1 MAHVPFS
8 SIEISSV
15 VFLALF
21 AILMIP
27 STYIWISYVRAGYP
41 WRYGFWGAFL
51 LCAARLACF
60 ISELVFYGSNYRN
73 TSAAI
78 AYIVTLSI
86 GFIGLLECEAALF
99 ASWAERHGL
108 LRSPT
113 AQQLHGKIRLLNIV
127 ALVLLIYG
135 STNYDSSGMVSGTP
149 RTCIQVGTI
158 LFLVLTIVQAGYLA
172 YGWLKY
178 GPGSNTLMILTV
190 VIAALFVRII
200 YGVYSTFNR
209 SVSIITFN
217 HKNVKYLVGA
227 ALVPEV
233 VALILMIIIGFINIR
248 GEKHKQP
255 GGRPASGRQV
265 AEAYDVEAIETRH
278 KQGDHGSGS
287 RR

>member
-8 SIEISSV
+8 SIEITSV
-15 VFLALF
+15 VFLAIF

-27 STYIWISYVRAGYP
+27 SSYIWISYMRAGYP

-78 AYIVTLSI
+78 AFIVTLSI
-86 GFIGLLECEAALF
+86 GYVGLLECESALF
-99 ASWAERHGL
+99 ATWAERHGML
-108 LRSPT
+108 ASPT

-135 STNYDSSGMVSGTP
+135 STNYDSSGNVSGTAKA
-149 RTCIQVGTI
+149 CIQAGTI

-172 YGWLKY
+172 YGWLKR
-178 GPGSNTLMILTV
+178 GRGSNTLALLTV
-190 VIAALFVRII
+190 TIAALFVRII

-209 SVSIITFN
+209 NVSIITFN

-227 ALVPEV
+227 TLVPEV
-233 VALILMIIIGFINIR
+233 VALILMITIGFINIR
-248 GEKHKQP
+248 GEKLSP
-255 GGRPASGRQV
+255 ARGRGHP
-265 AEAYDVEAIETRH
+265 EAYDVEALDAHR
-278 KQGDHGSGS
+278 KQNRNES
-287 RR
+287 RQ